1 MSTSILFTYLLLSS
15 QHASSLPLTTNKTTL
30 NTEIAPSW
38 VPEPEGRGTWKLLYS
53 CVFTLILCVW
63 TAIHLNI
70 PPAGETWLQHWKRK
84 LKWVLIGIFVPEI
97 VVCEAWVQWRYAK
110 RFCKELNVAASRPP
124 VPYDLSE
131 LDEVKESDT
140 PPKDIPVTFSIVYA
154 FYCIMGGLV
163 VDVGDIHDKYTRMSL
178 APQGLLWLAKKGHL
192 FPISDESIRDKSKA
206 DFLAKGLICFQVTWL
221 LLQCIARKAS
231 GYPLTVLELH
241 TLVHVVCALAI
252 YSLWFHKPLDIK
264 DPTVIDAISFK
275 STLALMLMRTEGQ
288 HYDIYEL
295 DANTGEMTFDPDS
308 MFGYG
313 APESTYLQRFDPVP
327 NPTSEGIPF
336 LNPPASVNGR
346 DTAPS
351 LQSVSDKESDMSKV
365 FTISPRRKKIRFCC
379 KVSAAT
385 EVPLRLEPGQCLSC
399 GFGPVPRKP
408 PFSMELSSKT
418 ILRWN
423 LAAEDLGANAKVEIP
438 SRIRLLSGHPSRFLR
453 SSNINTVFGYT
464 WAPFGGDEAGVIDDK
479 YAILLLSLCYGG
491 IHAAAW
497 NFDFPTNIE
506 RMTWRVACI
515 SAIAG
520 FSGMFYFMSVIES
533 FSGELSMGLP
543 FSRVLARELQRA
555 KENIAREGAY
565 EKWDSFGNVILTIIN
580 FLLDNFLRL
589 GIFLIPYFLLVRLFI
604 VTESFIS
611 LRRVPIGVYTDV
623 PWTEYIPHL

>member
-15 QHASSLPLTTNKTTL
+15 QHASSLPLTTNKTAL

-70 PPAGETWLQHWKRK
+70 PPAGETWIQHWTRK

-97 VVCEAWVQWRYAK
+97 VVCEAWMQWRYAK
-110 RFCKELNVAASRPP
+110 RLCKELNVAASRPP

-131 LDEVKESDT
+131 LDDAKENDT
-140 PPKDIPVTFSIVYA
+140 PPKDIPARFSIVYT

-206 DFLAKGLICFQVTWL
+206 DFLAKGLVCFQVTWL

-264 DPTVIDAISFK
+264 DPTVIDATSFK

-288 HYDIYEL
+288 HYDTYEL
-295 DANTGEMTFDPDS
+295 DANTGEMTLDAEPKFD
-308 MFGYG
+308 YG
-313 APESTYLQRFDPVP
+313 APESAYLQRFDPVP
-327 NPTSEGIPF
+327 NPTSEGITS
-336 LNPPASVNGR
+336 LTPPASVHER
-346 DTAPS
+346 DTGPS
-351 LQSVSDKESDMSKV
+351 LQSVSEKESDMSKV
-365 FTISPRRKKIRFCC
+365 FTISPRPENIRFCC
-379 KVSAAT
+379 KVSEAT
-385 EVPLRLEPGQCLSC
+385 EAPVRLDPGQCLGC
-399 GFGPVPRKP
+399 GLGPVPKKL
-408 PFSMELSSKT
+408 PFSMELSPKA
-418 ILRWN
+418 IVRWN
-423 LAAEDLGANAKVEIP
+423 LAAKDLGANAKVDIP
-438 SRIRLLSGHPSRFLR
+438 NHIRPIRGYQGSFLR
-453 SSNINTVFGYT
+453 FSNINTIYGCT
-464 WAPFGGDEAGVIDDK
+464 WSSSGWKEREGGHGQSA
-479 YAILLLSLCYGG
+479 LLLLGLCYGG

-497 NFDFPTNIE
+497 NFSFPTNIE
-506 RMTWRVACI
+506 RIMWRVTCI
-515 SAIAG
+515 SALAG
-520 FSGMFYFMSVIES
+520 FLGMLYFMNVIES
-533 FSGELSMGLP
+533 LNSELSLGIPIFTALG
-543 FSRVLARELQRA
+543 RELRRGKKLILYA
-555 KENIAREGAY
+555 KNYG
-565 EKWDSFGNVILTIIN
+565 KWDSFENVILSIMQFSFFYFAI
-580 FLLDNFLRL
+580 LS
-589 GIFLIPYFLLVRLFI
+589 IFLIPYFLLVRLFI

-611 LRRVPIGVYTDV
+611 LRRVPIGVYTGV

>member
-15 QHASSLPLTTNKTTL
+15 QYASSLPLTTNKTAL

-70 PPAGETWLQHWKRK
+70 PPAGETWIQHCTRK

-110 RFCKELNVAASRPP
+110 RLCKELNVVASRPP

-131 LDEVKESDT
+131 LDDAKESDT
-140 PPKDIPVTFSIVYA
+140 PPKDIPARFSIVYA

-206 DFLAKGLICFQVTWL
+206 NFLAKGLVCFQVTWL
-221 LLQCIARKAS
+221 LLQCIAREAS

-241 TLVHVVCALAI
+241 TLVHVVSALAI
-252 YSLWFHKPLDIK
+252 YTLWFYKPLDIK
-264 DPTVIDAISFK
+264 DPTVIDVTSFK

-288 HYDIYEL
+288 DYDTYEI
-295 DANTGEMTFDPDS
+295 DVNTGEMTLNPKP
-308 MFGYG
+308 MLGYG
-313 APESTYLQRFDPVP
+313 APESAYLQRFDPVP
-327 NPTSEGIPF
+327 NPTSEGITS
-336 LNPPASVNGR
+336 LNPPASVHER

-351 LQSVSDKESDMSKV
+351 LRNISDKESEMPKV
-365 FTISPRRKKIRFCC
+365 FTISPRPENIRFCC
-379 KVSAAT
+379 KVSEAT
-385 EVPLRLEPGQCLSC
+385 EAPVRLDLGQCLGC
-399 GFGPVPRKP
+399 GLGPLPKKL
-408 PFSMELSSKT
+408 PFYMELSPKA
-418 ILRWN
+418 IVRWN
-423 LAAEDLGANAKVEIP
+423 LAAKDLGPNSKVQIP
-438 SRIRLLSGHPSRFLR
+438 NHIRLLRGHPSRFLR
-453 SSNINTVFGYT
+453 SSNINTIFGYT
-464 WAPFGGDEAGVIDDK
+464 WASLGGDEVGDGYDK
-479 YAILLLSLCYGG
+479 FAILLLSLCYGG

-506 RMTWRVACI
+506 RMMWRVACI

-520 FSGMFYFMSVIES
+520 FCGMGVFMIVVES
-533 FSGELSMGLP
+533 FNSELSLGLP
-543 FSRVLARELQRA
+543 FSRILARELREV
-555 KENIAREGAY
+555 KEEIVCHADY
-565 EKWDSFGNVILTIIN
+565 ETWDSFGNAILIIIL
-580 FLLDNFLRL
+580 FSIYSLIKLS
-589 GIFLIPYFLLVRLFI
+589 IILIPYFLLVRLFI
-604 VTESFIS
+604 VIESFIS
-611 LRRVPIGVYTDV
+611 LRRVPIGVYTGV

>member
-15 QHASSLPLTTNKTTL
+15 QHASSLPLTTNKTAL

-70 PPAGETWLQHWKRK
+70 PPAGETWIQHCTRK
-84 LKWVLIGIFVPEI
+84 LKWVLIGIFVPEL

-110 RFCKELNVAASRPP
+110 RVCKELNLAASRPP

-140 PPKDIPVTFSIVYA
+140 PSMDIPARFSIVYA

-206 DFLAKGLICFQVTWL
+206 DFLAKGLVCFQVTWL

-241 TLVHVVCALAI
+241 TLVHVVSALAI

-264 DPTVIDAISFK
+264 DPTVIDATSFK

-288 HYDIYEL
+288 HYDTYKI
-295 DANTGEMTFDPDS
+295 DVNTGEMTFNPKL
-308 MFGYG
+308 MFSYG
-313 APESTYLQRFDPVP
+313 APESAYLQRFDPVP
-327 NPTSEGIPF
+327 NPTSEGIAS
-336 LNPPASVNGR
+336 LKSPASVHERN
-346 DTAPS
+346 TAPS
-351 LQSVSDKESDMSKV
+351 LQSVSDKESDMPKV
-365 FTISPRRKKIRFCC
+365 FTISPRPENIRFCC
-379 KVSAAT
+379 KASEAT
-385 EVPLRLEPGQCLSC
+385 EAPVRLDPGQCLGC
-399 GFGPVPRKP
+399 GLGPVPNEL
-408 PFSMELSSKT
+408 PFSMELSPKA
-418 ILRWN
+418 IVRWN
-423 LAAEDLGANAKVEIP
+423 LAAKDLGANSKVKIP
-438 SRIRLLSGHPSRFLR
+438 HHIRLSRGYPRRLLR
-453 SSNINTVFGYT
+453 SSNINTIFGYT
-464 WAPFGGDEAGVIDDK
+464 WAPHGENEGEAVNDK
-479 YAILLLSLCYGG
+479 LAIFLLSLCYGG

-506 RMTWRVACI
+506 RMMWRVACI
-515 SAIAG
+515 SAMAG
-520 FSGMFYFMSVIES
+520 FIGMGYFMSVIES
-533 FSGELSMGLP
+533 FSSELSTGVP
-543 FSRVLARELQRA
+543 FSRILARELRRLKDITLEHDDDA
-555 KENIAREGAY
+555 T
-565 EKWDSFGNVILTIIN
+565 WDSFGNVILNIVLFSIYSLVSLDII
-580 FLLDNFLRL
+580 
-589 GIFLIPYFLLVRLFI
+589 LIPYFLLVRLFI
-604 VTESFIS
+604 VIESFIS
-611 LRRVPIGVYTDV
+611 LRRVPIGVYTGV